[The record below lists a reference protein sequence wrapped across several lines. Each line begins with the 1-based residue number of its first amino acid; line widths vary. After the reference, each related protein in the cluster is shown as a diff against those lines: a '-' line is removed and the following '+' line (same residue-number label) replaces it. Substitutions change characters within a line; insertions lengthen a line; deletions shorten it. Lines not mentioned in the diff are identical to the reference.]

1 MKRSRYTLS
10 SLLTAAV
17 FGVTTYAHADTYR
30 LEKDAAFETGCFAM
44 CDCPVSI
51 ESLTGSFTLRHLA
64 FDGLFDVYEV
74 SDVQWMLPR
83 IPQPVAIT
91 GSGTYRVGGE
101 FAIQERLSLDL
112 SVDGSETR
120 HFDSGLVAGGGE
132 FPRIDIVISLNG
144 LVTCTDTVFDVRA
157 ASVTPTSHE
166 VFPTSLQPR
175 VIPSP
180 FHNRTQ
186 VLLDL
191 STSAPVDLQIFDVR
205 GRVVRSLLAGIWL
218 TPGPHTIEWDGRSE
232 DGVECAAGVYIV
244 RSRAGEWRG
253 ESRVVKSR

>member
-1 MKRSRYTLS
+1 MKLAHHAPS
-10 SLLTAAV
+10 SLFAAAV
-17 FGVTTYAHADTYR
+17 LGVTLQVQAETYR
-30 LEKDAAFETGCFAM
+30 LESEAAFETGCFAL

-51 ESLTGSFTLRHLA
+51 EALAGTFTLRHLV

-74 SDVQWMLPR
+74 SVVRWALPR
-83 IPQPVAIT
+83 NPLPVAIT

-112 SVDGSETR
+112 SIDGKEPQ

-157 ASVTPTSHE
+157 SSSWPTGYE
-166 VFPTSLQPR
+166 AFPATLPQR
-175 VIPSP
+175 VVPSP
-180 FHNRTQ
+180 FHSRTH

-191 STSAPVDLQIFDVR
+191 RGDAAVDLQIFDVR
-205 GRVVRSLLAGIWL
+205 GRVVRSLLAGTWL
-218 TPGPHTIEWDGRSE
+218 TPGPHAIEWDGRSA

-244 RSRAGEWRG
+244 RSRAGERVF
-253 ESRVVKSR
+253 ENRVVKMR